1 MGYKW
6 VRLHPKCCP
15 KQDKIRLKSTKLW
28 DDLEYGSSRGRLQ
41 VLTKA

>member
-15 KQDKIRLKSTKLW
+15 KQDKIRLKRTELW
-28 DDLEYGSSRGRLQ
+28 DDLEYVAAGEGYKS
-41 VLTKA
+41 